1 MCNFNQTIPFMSQLN
16 NPHDKFFKETFSR
29 LEVAQSFIEETFPV
43 DIRDRINISTLQK
56 TNASFTD
63 AELSEHLADIV
74 YQTQYAGQ
82 DALVTL
88 LFEHK
93 SYPEKYPHLQLL
105 RYMNNV
111 WHEEQK
117 QNKELSVIIS
127 TVIYHG
133 KTAWEK
139 TSMIA
144 YFGNPHAS
152 LHQFIPQF
160 DYLLF
165 SLNEIEDYQIDNFKN
180 DLLSMTAMLMKHSRD
195 AADNFLS
202 LQPFLVKKLNA
213 LDANHQDD
221 FIKTTFR
228 YIEDGINLT
237 QNKLSP
243 IFTQVSNNVNN
254 IAMTIADEIREE
266 TTFNYVK
273 GLWEKGLKA
282 DFIADAFKLPIQ
294 RVEEIIK
301 KIKNSAN

>member
-1 MCNFNQTIPFMSQLN
+1 MSQLN

-82 DALVTL
+82 NALVTL

-111 WHEEQK
+111 WHDEQK
-117 QNKELSVIIS
+117 QNKDLSVIIS

-133 KTAWEK
+133 TTAWK
-139 TSMIA
+139 KKSMIA
-144 YFGNPHAS
+144 YFGNPHGS

-165 SLNEIEDYQIDNFKN
+165 SLNEIEDFQIDNFKN
-180 DLLSMTAMLMKHSRD
+180 DLLSMTTMLMKHSRD
-195 AADNFLS
+195 AADNFQS

-237 QNKLSP
+237 QKKLSP
-243 IFTQVSNNVNN
+243 IFTQVSKNVNN

-266 TTFNYVK
+266 TTFNHIK
-273 GLWEKGLKA
+273 GLIQNGVSIDLISKSFGLSMQK
-282 DFIADAFKLPIQ
+282 
-294 RVEEIIK
+294 VEEIIK
-301 KIKNSAN
+301 KIKLSAN

>member
-1 MCNFNQTIPFMSQLN
+1 MSQLN

-82 DALVTL
+82 NALVTL

-111 WHEEQK
+111 WYEEQK
-117 QNKELSVIIS
+117 QNKDLSVIIS

-133 KTAWEK
+133 TTAWK
-139 TSMIA
+139 KKSMIA
-144 YFGNPHAS
+144 YFGNPHES

-165 SLNEIEDYQIDNFKN
+165 SLNEIEDFQIDNFKN
-180 DLLSMTAMLMKHSRD
+180 DLLSMTTMLMKHSRD
-195 AADNFLS
+195 AADNFQS

-237 QNKLSP
+237 QKKLSP
-243 IFTQVSNNVNN
+243 IFTQVSKNVNN

-266 TTFNYVK
+266 TIFSIIKNLLKK
-273 GLWEKGLKA
+273 GHDA
-282 DFIADAFKLPIQ
+282 SFIAEITETSVKKVQIAIQ
-294 RVEEIIK
+294 
-301 KIKNSAN
+301 KIKESSN

>member
-1 MCNFNQTIPFMSQLN
+1 MSQLN

-29 LEVAQSFIEETFPV
+29 LEIAQSFIEETFPPE
-43 DIRDRINISTLQK
+43 IRERINLFKLKK

-63 AELSEHLADIV
+63 ADLSEHLADIV
-74 YQTQYAGQ
+74 YQTEYAGQ
-82 DALVTL
+82 QALVSL

-111 WHEEQK
+111 WLEEQK
-117 QNKELSVIIS
+117 QNKQLSVVIS

-133 KTAWEK
+133 EAVWKK
-139 TSMIA
+139 LSMIA
-144 YFGNPHAS
+144 YFGNPHES

-165 SLNEIEDYQIDNFKN
+165 SLNEIQDYQIENFKN
-180 DLLSMTAMLMKHSRD
+180 DLLSVTTMLMKHSRD
-195 AADNFLS
+195 KANNFLN
-202 LQPFLVKKLNA
+202 LAPFLVDKLNA
-213 LDANHQDD
+213 LDAAHQDD

-228 YIEDGINLT
+228 YIEGGINLT

-243 IFTQVSNNVNN
+243 IFTQVSQNVNN

-266 TTFNYVK
+266 TTFNNIK
-273 GLWEKGLKA
+273 SLLQNGASIELISKSFG
-282 DFIADAFKLPIQ
+282 ISIQ
-294 RVEEIIK
+294 KVEEIIK
-301 KIKNSAN
+301 KLKSSSN

>member
-1 MCNFNQTIPFMSQLN
+1 MSQLN

-82 DALVTL
+82 NALVTL

-111 WHEEQK
+111 WYEEQK
-117 QNKELSVIIS
+117 QNKDLSVIIS

-133 KTAWEK
+133 TTAWK
-139 TSMIA
+139 KKSMIA
-144 YFGNPHAS
+144 YFGNPHGS

-165 SLNEIEDYQIDNFKN
+165 SLNEIEDFQIDNFKN
-180 DLLSMTAMLMKHSRD
+180 DLLSMTTMLMKHSRD
-195 AADNFLS
+195 AADNFQS

-237 QNKLSP
+237 QKKLSP
-243 IFTQVSNNVNN
+243 IFTQVSKNVNN

-273 GLWEKGLKA
+273 GLIQNGASVELIAKSFGLSMQK
-282 DFIADAFKLPIQ
+282 
-294 RVEEIIK
+294 VEDIIK
-301 KIKNSAN
+301 KIKASAN